1 MAWLVS
7 KFTDAN
13 HRRRIVLPQREQRRR
28 IRPVR
33 RMVSLDIGNHRRG
46 VSNRTASAEFGDHI
60 RKSTITV
67 NTIAPPLFA
76 SGSADVECDICSRR
90 FGSVPNGVDISTSAS
105 ECSRERSL
113 SWAVVV
119 GGAGSRTG
127 PSAYAALMVR
137 SRSGICWRN
146 SGNTNSV
153 RDRGVGGSNHSPRP
167 LIVKK
172 ARESGPFCVG
182 WFRFRS
188 HG

>member
-1 MAWLVS
+1 MKRYRRQAWLVS

-33 RMVSLDIGNHRRG
+33 RVVSLDIGNHRRG
-46 VSNRTASAEFGDHI
+46 VSNRTASAEFGDRI

-76 SGSADVECDICSRR
+76 PGSADVECDICSPR
-90 FGSVPNGVDISTSAS
+90 FGFMRVPNGVDISTSAS

-119 GGAGSRTG
+119 GGAGSRTR
-127 PSAYAALMVR
+127 PSAYAALMLP
-137 SRSGICWRN
+137 SKSAISWRD
-146 SGNTNSV
+146 SPHESSV
-153 RDRGVGGSNHSPRP
+153 RDRGVGGLSRRSLGEGGFESTRP
-167 LIVKK
+167 DHFF
-172 ARESGPFCVG
+172 P
-182 WFRFRS
+182 
-188 HG
+188 